1 LDSISFTATPFL
13 RLKPV
18 GRIDPPHVILA
29 AMMRSVRIAAF
40 LVFTIGTTVNA
51 YPPLQ
56 TGPAIAGCIVRVEV
70 DNLRNAKGVVGV
82 LLFTSPE
89 GWPEDSA
96 KSFRGEAVSIPEG
109 NRNRK
114 ATVEFDNIPP
124 GDYGVVALHDENK
137 NMKLDKNM
145 FGWPKEGFGFA
156 NNPRVSLGAPDFR
169 QALLHVACPATE
181 TEIHIIYK

>member
-1 LDSISFTATPFL
+1 
-13 RLKPV
+13 
-18 GRIDPPHVILA
+18 
-29 AMMRSVRIAAF
+29 MMKFVRIAAF
-40 LVFTIGTTVNA
+40 FVFTMGSTVNA
-51 YPPLQ
+51 YPTLQ
-56 TGPAIAGCIVRVEV
+56 AGQAIAGCAVRIYV

-109 NRNRK
+109 KRR
-114 ATVEFDNIPP
+114 AAVEFENIPP
-124 GDYGVVALHDENK
+124 GEYGVVALHDENK

-156 NNPRVSLGAPDFR
+156 NNPRVSLGPPDFR